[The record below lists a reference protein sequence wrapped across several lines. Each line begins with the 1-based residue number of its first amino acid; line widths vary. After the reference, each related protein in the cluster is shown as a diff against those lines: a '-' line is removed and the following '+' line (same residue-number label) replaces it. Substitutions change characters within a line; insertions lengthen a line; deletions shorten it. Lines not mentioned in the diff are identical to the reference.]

1 MHLYSYFD
9 THCDTLLKIY
19 KEEKSI
25 FDKNLQVNYQALSHF
40 EKSVQC
46 FCLFN
51 DGSLSVSD
59 YIDAAFLLKK
69 ECDKSGM
76 YFCANSCDIDKA
88 VSEGKPGAILSAEAI
103 GNTQDFSDKQL
114 YVLKKCGYSMI
125 GFVWNFDNL
134 LCGGCMGSDTGLTDI
149 GFKTLKTMEKLAI
162 IPDVSHMS
170 QRSFYD
176 VCNNFCKSIVASH
189 SNCKKICKHNRNLT
203 DDQII
208 KIILSGGC
216 VGLSFYPPFVG
227 GEISDFSFLEK
238 HISHI
243 LSLGGEHNICL
254 GSDFD
259 GIDETVIGLE
269 NSVGVESFMRF
280 LIGKKYPKKLVND
293 ISFNNIYNIFKK
305 YEILN

>member
-1 MHLYSYFD
+1 VLLYSYFD

-46 FCLFN
+46 FCLYN
-51 DGSLSVSD
+51 DGSLLISD
-59 YIDAAFLLKK
+59 YIDASYLLKK

-76 YFCANSCDIDKA
+76 YFCSTSSDIDKA
-88 VSEGKPGAILSAEAI
+88 LSAGKVAALLCAEAI
-103 GNTQDFSDKQL
+103 GNTPDFSDKQL

-125 GFVWNFDNL
+125 GFVWNYDNS
-134 LCGGCMGSDTGLTDI
+134 LCGGCMGADTGLTDMGKKALNI
-149 GFKTLKTMEKLAI
+149 MEKLSI

-170 QRSFYD
+170 ETSFYD

-189 SNCKKICKHNRNLT
+189 SNCKKICNHRRNLS
-203 DDQII
+203 DEQII
-208 KIILSGGC
+208 KIISSGGC
-216 VGLSFYPPFVG
+216 VGLNFYPPFIG
-227 GEISDFSFLEK
+227 GQMCDYSSLEN

-259 GIDETVIGLE
+259 GIDECAIGLE
-269 NSVGVESFMRF
+269 NSQGVEGFLKF

-293 ISFNNIYNIFKK
+293 ISFNNIYNIFKN